1 ARHVV
6 ALPPRTAGR
15 PSVAGVSASAPPAR
29 ASLGMRSRGCRSR
42 CDPRGFPHD
51 LGEPVMPMHLP
62 DDARDAALDALV
74 ALPDAGSGT
83 GSVELRTGSQ
93 PAPGGEAT
101 GTLLA
106 TFTLPATTFGAA
118 SGGTATANAIDATT
132 GVDDGEIGWF
142 RVLDSDGN

>member
-1 ARHVV
+1 
-6 ALPPRTAGR
+6 
-15 PSVAGVSASAPPAR
+15 
-29 ASLGMRSRGCRSR
+29 
-42 CDPRGFPHD
+42 
-51 LGEPVMPMHLP
+51 MPMHLP

-93 PAPGGEAT
+93 PEPGGEAT

-132 GVDDGEIGWF
+132 GVDDGEVGWF
-142 RVLDSDGN
+142 RVLDSDGNICWDGAADDPGITFNTKVISTGVDVKITSWTVTLPDGSSS